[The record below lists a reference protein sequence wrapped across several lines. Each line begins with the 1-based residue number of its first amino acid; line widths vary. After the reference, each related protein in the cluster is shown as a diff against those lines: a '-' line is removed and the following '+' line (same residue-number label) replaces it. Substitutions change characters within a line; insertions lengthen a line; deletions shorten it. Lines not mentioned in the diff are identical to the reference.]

1 MACSSTCGTIG
12 FEIQTRDIR
21 YPPKGASDTL
31 SEKLAHKLSP
41 KFNHEC
47 KVQAGDFFMFS
58 TAKAKVY
65 LSVGT
70 VEV

>member
-31 SEKLAHKLSP
+31 SVKTCPQVEP
-41 KFNHEC
+41 KIFHEC

>member
-1 MACSSTCGTIG
+1 MWNDRFRNSDKRHTL
-12 FEIQTRDIR
+12 
-21 YPPKGASDTL
+21 PPLGGLSYLNTL
-31 SEKLAHKLSP
+31 SVKTCPQVEP
-41 KFNHEC
+41 KIFHEC
-47 KVQAGDFFMFS
+47 KAQAGDFFMFS